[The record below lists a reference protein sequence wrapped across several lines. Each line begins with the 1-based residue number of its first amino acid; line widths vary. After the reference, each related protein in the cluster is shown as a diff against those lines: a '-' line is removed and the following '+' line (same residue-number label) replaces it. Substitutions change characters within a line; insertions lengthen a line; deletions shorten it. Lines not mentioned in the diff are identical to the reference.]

1 MGRVCYAMVNN
12 GARVCAHRT
21 EVCERENAMI
31 DPADAPKHSDS
42 ESATVQ
48 VEHRDAG
55 NGVCG
60 VLVRGEVDLASAPTL
75 KAALAGLLAQ
85 GFTRFAVDLSG
96 VRHMDSTGLGV
107 LVGFRRRLEDG
118 SRIAIA
124 GARPTVRAIIELTG
138 LEFPLFESVEEAE
151 AHLSGLAAQERPPAL
166 SADSAMV
173 IGLVSTALPFAD
185 SAIEE
190 AERWLRVLRLHGEAG
205 RVLTALGLSEA
216 PLPDAGGPPPAGR
229 REAAA
234 AGSDPIDA
242 VTDHARRAAAERGA
256 ATVGTA
262 DLLRGAMALY
272 GAEFDWT
279 LRAHGCDPAEVLERL
294 AASDAVNA

>member
-1 MGRVCYAMVNN
+1 
-12 GARVCAHRT
+12 
-21 EVCERENAMI
+21 MI
-31 DPADAPKHSDS
+31 DPADAPKRSHS

-60 VLVRGEVDLASAPTL
+60 VRVQGEVDLASAPAL

-107 LVGFRRRLEDG
+107 LVGFRRRLEDA

-124 GARPTVRAIIELTG
+124 AARPTVRAIIELTG
-138 LEFPLFESVEEAE
+138 LEFPLFETAEEAE
-151 AHLSGLAAQERPPAL
+151 AHLSGLAAKERPPAL

-185 SAIEE
+185 SPVQE

-205 RVLTALGLSEA
+205 RVLTSLGLSEA
-216 PLPDAGGPPPAGR
+216 PLDDAGTPPAERSERADGP
-229 REAAA
+229 AA
-234 AGSDPIDA
+234 DPIDA
-242 VTDHARRAAAERGA
+242 VTDHARRAAADRGA

-262 DLLRGAMALY
+262 DLLRGAMAVY
-272 GAEFDWT
+272 GAEFEWV